1 MRKSENEKEIGTCSV
16 KKSYC
21 TKKSWCSDNGMLHVF
36 SVFPRSNRWKS
47 TASAWDQDDHCSAN
61 SRGGQHQVKVFYGF
75 GNDMQCQHQHHH
87 HLDCQAVRGE
97 DASNIEGGRCGP
109 ADQEGPPPLFKPPGS
124 QTCTAFIFTDNHQQ
138 NQRSKS
144 LSTMFWSQLT
154 MRGLEVGE
162 EKTLEELKVGEGE
175 TLILRLFDEK
185 YSRTWCRW
193 QNINTF
199 SLNMLS
205 SVLVH
210 KLLFFC
216 F

>member
-97 DASNIEGGRCGP
+97 DASNIKGGRCGP

-124 QTCTAFIFTDNHQQ
+124 QTALVLYSLKIINKTRDRNHCQVNNVLITADSARPGCWKGEDLGGAEGWRGRDPHPEALWREVQQ
-138 NQRSKS
+138 NLMQMTKH
-144 LSTMFWSQLT
+144 QH
-154 MRGLEVGE
+154 
-162 EKTLEELKVGEGE
+162 
-175 TLILRLFDEK
+175 LFP
-185 YSRTWCRW
+185 
-193 QNINTF
+193 
-199 SLNMLS
+199 
-205 SVLVH
+205 
-210 KLLFFC
+210 
-216 F
+216 